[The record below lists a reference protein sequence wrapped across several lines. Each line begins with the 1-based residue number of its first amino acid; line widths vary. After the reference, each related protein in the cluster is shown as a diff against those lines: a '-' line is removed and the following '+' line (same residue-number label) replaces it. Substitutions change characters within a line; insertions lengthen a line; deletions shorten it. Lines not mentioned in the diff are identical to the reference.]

1 MFRSKLLWRLYIGF
15 ATILFISTVIVGIT
29 LSRQL
34 SENTL
39 KEIQNSLSVRSE
51 MLSEIA
57 KDFLLTR
64 PDSNFSAV
72 TQDTVVRLGRAT
84 NTRLTVI
91 TPEGWVIA
99 DSEEQPA
106 VMDNHSQRPEII
118 EARDSGIGT
127 ASRFSQTQQQMLM
140 YRAIPVMKNQQLLGF
155 VRAAVPLTAVDQQL
169 AQLQRLILLSA
180 SIVAIAA
187 LLLGLYFVNRV
198 TGPLRSMTEAAE
210 AISKGDY
217 NRRIEVVYQ
226 DEIGSLAAAFNR
238 MARGSAQRMDD
249 ITRDR
254 NRLSSIFAGMVEGV
268 VDVDEDQKIVHI
280 NHVAAELLG
289 LSINGSIGKSLWEEV
304 RVTEIITALEQT
316 LETQKV
322 VNTQMR
328 RPSNEDDQVVNIY
341 AAALQ
346 NEQGDSIG
354 AVIVLNNISKLDQLE
369 RIRRDF
375 VANASH
381 ELKTPITAI
390 RGLTETILDDDKMP
404 ADIRQDFME
413 KVHAQSIRLSS
424 LVTDLMT
431 ISRLESDHQE
441 KSVNAFD
448 LGELVRRSMA
458 NCTALC
464 QKKQLQTELSLP
476 DSAMIINGDAQAIS
490 QLVDNLIDN
499 AIKYTENG
507 GTVSVKL
514 EKKNNTAKFTV
525 EDSGIGINPQDQ
537 QRIFERFYRVDK
549 ARSRELG
556 GTGLGLSIVKNIA
569 EEHDGNVTVASK
581 PGVGSTFTITLP
593 LNQKQ
598 SQAY

>member
-39 KEIQNSLSVRSE
+39 EEIQNSLSVRSE

-57 KDFLLTR
+57 EDFFLTR

-127 ASRFSQTQQQMLM
+127 ASRFSQTQQQMSM

-155 VRAAVPLTAVDQQL
+155 VRAAVPLTTVDQQL

-210 AISKGDY
+210 AICKGDY
-217 NRRIEVVYQ
+217 NRRIEVVDQ

-238 MARGSAQRMDD
+238 MARRSAQRMGD

-280 NHVAAELLG
+280 NQVAAELLG

-354 AVIVLNNISKLDQLE
+354 EVIVLNNISKLDQLE

-390 RGLTETILDDDKMP
+390 RGLTETILDDEKMA
-404 ADIRQDFME
+404 ADIRQGFME

-431 ISRLESDHQE
+431 ISRLESDHQD
-441 KSVNAFD
+441 KSVHAFD

-458 NCTALC
+458 DCTALC
-464 QKKQLQTELSLP
+464 QEKQLQTELSLP

-514 EKKNNTAKFTV
+514 EKENNTAKFTV

-569 EEHDGNVTVASK
+569 EEHDGNVTVASN
-581 PGVGSTFTITLP
+581 PGMGSTFTITLP

>member
-280 NHVAAELLG
+280 NQVAAELLG

-404 ADIRQDFME
+404 ADIRQGFME

-458 NCTALC
+458 DCTALS
-464 QKKQLQTELSLP
+464 QEKQLQTELSLP

-514 EKKNNTAKFTV
+514 EKENNTAKFTV

-581 PGVGSTFTITLP
+581 PGLGSTFTITLP

>member
-280 NHVAAELLG
+280 NQVAAELLG

-514 EKKNNTAKFTV
+514 EKENNTAKFTV